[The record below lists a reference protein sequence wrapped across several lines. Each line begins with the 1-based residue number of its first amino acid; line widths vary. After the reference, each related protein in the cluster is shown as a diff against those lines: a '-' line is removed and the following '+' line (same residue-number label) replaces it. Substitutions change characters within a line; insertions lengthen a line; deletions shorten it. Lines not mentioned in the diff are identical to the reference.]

1 MLRLPK
7 QYLQLIVTLILGAIL
22 IVAYL
27 NSDLADQKNNQKILN
42 YFTEIEVLDKE
53 VDKNRVELRL
63 MTYVHF
69 DTITE
74 NTIKLYNKTLR
85 LTNLVSAITNNT
97 LNDKTD
103 NLLDKLEKKEN
114 SINNLKSH
122 IAVYKN
128 FIYAYPKAVAL
139 LKESL
144 KNKDHE
150 TYELI
155 NELFNK
161 LMLDS
166 FISTS
171 NHHKDIEN
179 IIQRLEDTKG
189 HSESD
194 AKNLLHLIQ
203 HSKKIFYFMNEIN
216 KLEEKSIP
224 INFDKELLELKDAYN
239 NYFQNVSKQA
249 KLYQIILFF
258 IGLLMFTWAIYS
270 ILKIRRSEAET
281 EHALN
286 ELHFQKFALDEH
298 AIVSITDAKGKILYI
313 NDKFCE
319 ISQYQRG
326 ELIGKTHRIVK
337 SDEHPDSLFM
347 DMWKTISSGLV
358 WHGEIKNRKKDGSSY
373 WVKSTIVP
381 FLDENGKPFQYIS
394 IRTDTTEQK
403 RLEERFQDQANFLNS
418 ITDNITE
425 GLMVVDDKGYL
436 IYSNKSA
443 SILLEQRDDELLESN
458 FYSNIL
464 VENENLT
471 LNEFD
476 SLMKKS
482 GVLHADDVLFKTK
495 NANNIDV
502 EISAVSILRHNKKSL
517 IVVFKDI
524 SDRKR
529 LQDSLIEAKQ
539 IAEEASK
546 TKSNFLANMS
556 HELRTPLNGI
566 IGMSYIALNE
576 ATDLR
581 LKNHLDKIHT
591 SGNILL
597 KIINDILDFS
607 KIEAGKLDVES
618 IEFNLD
624 DMLKKLSDFIH
635 LKAYE
640 KELELVIFKDQNTPI
655 YVIGDPLRINQ
666 ILLNLLSNAI
676 KFTDHGEIEISVE
689 ALLLDE
695 ANSKLLFTIRD
706 TGVGMTREEVDRIFN
721 SFAQADSTIA
731 RRYGGTGLG
740 LTITKQLVELMNGAI
755 SVQSEKGVGTTFTV
769 ALPLQ
774 KSNQGMVVKQYSEK
788 LQNIHCYLFK
798 LNSVFERQINKIL
811 TSMNIKSTS
820 TDSFDSLPE
829 NLDEDNTSIIITEYN
844 DSVDE
849 WIKGVSEKLPVV
861 VYYTPHDDL
870 HVSYL
875 QHTGRIQPVSK
886 PLNSSIF
893 YDSVMMLLFE
903 TQTPQLQKEKVSF
916 LDISAK
922 VLLAEDNEINQMVAI
937 EFLES
942 FNCDVDVVNN
952 GKEAVDKLTTDKYD
966 IVFMDIQMPEM
977 DGLSATK
984 MIREKLKLDIPIV
997 AMTANAM
1004 KQDVE
1009 ESLAVGMNAH
1019 ISKPIDPNEIKKNLQ
1034 RFVKKSILLSSE
1046 DELDRLE
1053 EMTDSSDEDEQS
1065 VAMLL
1070 KASQSELRVPDAVMK
1085 KFVNKF
1091 MLTLDNSISELQKA
1105 INDGDY
1111 DKIQKAAHKL
1121 RGAAL
1126 NLRIPPLVE
1135 ATHEMELN
1143 AKDEKAIDYTIHL
1156 EKIVNFK
1163 NSYKAYLN
1171 GKEEL

>member
-1 MLRLPK
+1 MTGH
-7 QYLQLIVTLILGAIL
+7 TL
-22 IVAYL
+22 
-27 NSDLADQKNNQKILN
+27 KN
-42 YFTEIEVLDKE
+42 E
-53 VDKNRVELRL
+53 
-63 MTYVHF
+63 
-69 DTITE
+69 
-74 NTIKLYNKTLR
+74 
-85 LTNLVSAITNNT
+85 
-97 LNDKTD
+97 TD
-103 NLLDKLEKKEN
+103 NLLIKLKKKEN
-114 SINNLKSH
+114 STNDLKSH

-128 FIYAYPKAVAL
+128 FIYSYPKATSL
-139 LKESL
+139 LKTSL
-144 KNKDHE
+144 KNKHHD
-150 TYELI
+150 TYEVI

-161 LMLDS
+161 LMLHS
-166 FISTS
+166 FISVS
-171 NHHKDIEN
+171 NHNKDIEN
-179 IIQRLEDTKG
+179 LIKKLEAT
-189 HSESD
+189 
-194 AKNLLHLIQ
+194 KNLSDIDSKKLSHLIQ
-203 HSKKIFYFMNEIN
+203 HSKKIYYFMNEIN
-216 KLEEKSIP
+216 KLEEKAHP
-224 INFDKELLELKDAYN
+224 IDFDKDLFILRDSYN
-239 NYFQNVSKQA
+239 IYFNGVSERA
-249 KLYQIILFF
+249 KLYQIILL
-258 IGLLMFTWAIYS
+258 IVGLLMFVWVMYS
-270 ILKIRRSEAET
+270 IIRIRLSEAEK
-281 EHALN
+281 ENALN

-319 ISQYQRG
+319 ISQFQRG
-326 ELIGKTHRIVK
+326 ELIGKNHRVIK
-337 SDEHPDSLFM
+337 SNEHPDSLFKE
-347 DMWKTISSGLV
+347 MWETISSGSV
-358 WHGEIKNRKKDGSSY
+358 WHGEIKNRKKDGSFY

-381 FLDENGKPFQYIS
+381 FVDDSGKPFQYIS
-394 IRTDTTEQK
+394 IRTDTTKQK
-403 RLEERFQDQANFLNS
+403 ELEERFQDQANFLNS

-425 GLMVVDDKGYL
+425 GLMVIDDTGNL

-443 SILLEQRDDELLESN
+443 STLLEQRDDELLDSN
-458 FYSNIL
+458 FYSDVL
-464 VENENLT
+464 VENENIT
-471 LNEFD
+471 LSKFD

-482 GVLHADDVLFKTK
+482 GVLHSDDVLFKTK
-495 NANNIDV
+495 NGKNIDI
-502 EISAVSILRHNKKSL
+502 EMSAVSVLRHNKKSL

-524 SDRKR
+524 SDRKI
-529 LQDSLIEAKQ
+529 LQDSLIEAKL

-566 IGMSYIALNE
+566 IGMSYIALNQD
-576 ATDLR
+576 TDPR
-581 LKNHLDKIHT
+581 IKNYLDKIHT

-640 KELELVIFKDQNTPI
+640 KDLELVIFKDQNTPTS
-655 YVIGDPLRINQ
+655 VIGDPLRINQ
-666 ILLNLLSNAI
+666 ILLNLLSNSI

-689 ALLLDE
+689 ALILD
-695 ANSKLLFTIRD
+695 AADSKLVFTIRD
-706 TGVGMTREEVDRIFN
+706 TGVGMTKEELDRIFN
-721 SFAQADSTIA
+721 SFSQADSTIA

-740 LTITKQLVELMNGAI
+740 LTITKQLIELMDGNI
-755 SVQSEKGVGTTFTV
+755 SVESEKGVGTTFKV
-769 ALPLQ
+769 ELPLHTS
-774 KSNQGMVVKQYSEK
+774 KRDIVVKQYSEK

-820 TDSFDSLPE
+820 ADSFDLIPK
-829 NLDEDNTSIIITEYN
+829 NIDEDNTSILITEYN
-844 DSVDE
+844 DSVDV
-849 WIKGVSEKLPVV
+849 WIKGVSEKLPVLI
-861 VYYTPHDDL
+861 YYTPHDDI

-875 QHTGRIQPVSK
+875 QHTGKVQPVSK
-886 PLNSSIF
+886 PLNSSVF
-893 YDSVMMLLFE
+893 YDSIMMLLFE
-903 TQTPQLQKEKVSF
+903 TEKTQLQKEKVSYEN
-916 LDISAK
+916 ISAK

-952 GKEAVDKLTTDKYD
+952 GKEAVEKLTTDKYD

-1009 ESLAVGMNAH
+1009 ASLAVGMNAH

-1034 RFVKKSILLSSE
+1034 KFVKKSIVVTSQH
-1046 DELDRLE
+1046 ELNTLE
-1053 EMTDSSDEDEQS
+1053 EIDDSQDEDEQS

-1070 KASQSELRVPDAVMK
+1070 KISQSELGVSDTVME

-1091 MLTLDNSISELQKA
+1091 MSTLDNSISELQKG
-1105 INDGDY
+1105 INDSDY

-1126 NLRIPPLVE
+1126 NLRITPLIE
-1135 ATHEMELN
+1135 ATQEMEHN
-1143 AKDEKAIDYTIHL
+1143 AKEENTIDYAIHL
-1156 EKIVNFK
+1156 DKIVNFK
-1163 NSYKAYLN
+1163 NSYKEYLKS
-1171 GKEEL
+1171 KEEQ